1 LRYSNLLAEMARN
14 QIAQQDIA
22 ILLGKTVST
31 VNTKINGKYPFT
43 LDEAMK
49 IQENLF
55 KDKDIPYLFEKQ
67 EQAS

>member
-1 LRYSNLLAEMARN
+1 MARN

>member
-1 LRYSNLLAEMARN
+1 MRYSNLLAEMARN